1 MAWLNCGG
9 RVACEFIFLLLEI
22 LSFCYSLEETKMHK
36 AKTSKSQEFSLAS
49 MPKMKFKKGVKTIKD
64 NSMESLKDKQG
75 VREALSECLFDD
87 DMEGFKEILKAHLEV
102 RNISN
107 FTKETG
113 LPRKT
118 IYKILEPD
126 SNPTL
131 KNIAK
136 LLNKLCT

>member
-1 MAWLNCGG
+1 MP
-9 RVACEFIFLLLEI
+9 
-22 LSFCYSLEETKMHK
+22 K
-36 AKTSKSQEFSLAS
+36 AKTSKKQDFSLAS
-49 MPKMKFKKGVKTIKD
+49 MPKMKLKKGVKTIKD
-64 NSMESLKDKQG
+64 TSFKNLKDKKR

-107 FTKETG
+107 FSKETG

-118 IYKILEPD
+118 IYRILEPD

-131 KNIAK
+131 KNITK
-136 LLNKLCT
+136 LLSKLCA